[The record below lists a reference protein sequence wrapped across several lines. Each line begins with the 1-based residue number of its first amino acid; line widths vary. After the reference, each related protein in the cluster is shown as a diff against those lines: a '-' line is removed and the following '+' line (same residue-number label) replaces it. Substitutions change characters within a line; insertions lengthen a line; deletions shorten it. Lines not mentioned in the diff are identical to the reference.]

1 MPSTFAVL
9 VARAARAWVAA
20 GLLTLVVACGD
31 HTSTTQTPPPSPLSG
46 MFLGADVSSLS
57 RIEQAGGVFRD
68 GGQAGDAIAILHAHG
83 SNTFRLRLFVNPPDT
98 DVVVND
104 LPYTVALAQ
113 RVKAAGARLLL
124 DIQYSDT
131 WADPGHQAT
140 PAAWASLGI
149 DSLAARV
156 QSYTDSVIRTLK
168 QAGALPDI
176 VQVGNEIDSGMLW
189 PLGQLYVNGADTTL
203 AWNQFTRLLKAG
215 IAGVRAALG
224 PGDSVR
230 IMLHYGQGGDTG
242 GTEWFFDHMNG
253 YGVPYDV
260 IGLSYYPWWHGTI
273 GALEA
278 NLQATEQRYG
288 KDLVVVET
296 SYPWGGNGW
305 QGIATNTAP
314 MTWAVT
320 PAGQAQYLTD
330 LLAAV
335 ANVPGGHGAGVV
347 WWYPEAIQVSGLY
360 IWGGGSL
367 SLFDATGNV
376 LPAAGDFAAR

>member
-1 MPSTFAVL
+1 MRVSPVVTVWSAP
-9 VARAARAWVAA
+9 RAWMAA
-20 GLLTLVVACGD
+20 GLLGLVAACGD
-31 HTSTTQTPPPSPLSG
+31 HASTTQTPPPSPLSG
-46 MFLGADVSSLS
+46 MFLGADVSSLA
-57 RIEQAGGVFRD
+57 RIERAGGVFRD

-83 SNTFRLRLFVNPPDT
+83 SNGFRLRLFVNPPDT
-98 DVVVND
+98 DVIVND

-113 RVKAAGARLLL
+113 RVKAAGAKLLL
-124 DIQYSDT
+124 DIHYSDT
-131 WADPGHQAT
+131 WADPGHQTT
-140 PAAWASLGI
+140 PAAWSSLGI

-156 QSYTDSVIRTLK
+156 QSYTDSVVRTLK
-168 QAGALPDI
+168 QAGALPDV
-176 VQVGNEIDSGMLW
+176 VQIGNEVDGGILW
-189 PLGQLYVNGADTTL
+189 PLGQLYATNDTATE
-203 AWNQFTRLLKAG
+203 WNQFTRLLKAG

-230 IMLHYGQGGDTG
+230 IMLHYGQGGDVG

-278 NLQATEQRYG
+278 NLQAAEQRYG
-288 KDLVVVET
+288 KDVMVVET
-296 SYPWGGNGW
+296 SYPWGGTGW

-335 ANVPGGHGAGVV
+335 ASVPAGHGAGVV
-347 WWYPEAIQVSGLY
+347 WWYPEAIQVPGLY
-360 IWGGGSL
+360 VWGGGSL
-367 SLFDATGNV
+367 SLFDASGNV